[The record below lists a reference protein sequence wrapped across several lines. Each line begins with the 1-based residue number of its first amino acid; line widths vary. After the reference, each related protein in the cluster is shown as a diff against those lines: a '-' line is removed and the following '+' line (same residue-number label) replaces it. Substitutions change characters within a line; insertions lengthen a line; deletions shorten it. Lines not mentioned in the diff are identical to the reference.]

1 MIATMVG
8 AFLLLMLGL
17 AVIWFVSPAFRAW
30 AERPKFQMLEREA
43 LYERNEADNAHFAK
57 IEKTAQ
63 THRPST
69 PTDAE
74 PPR

>member
-17 AVIWFVSPAFRAW
+17 AVLWFVSPAFRAW

-43 LYERNEADNAHFAK
+43 MYERAEADNPNLA
-57 IEKTAQ
+57 KTAKA
-63 THRPST
+63 HRPST